1 MKHQDL
7 RTNRYRWLA
16 AGTAGLVAAAMM
28 AGTPQ
33 GVAASGEPDSAA
45 QSRVCHPAADPV
57 VISDWNATAVSTL
70 VTDALRSPAE
80 SYVYFGFVHA
90 AMHNAVNGITGDYHL
105 YKWGVEGRR
114 CSSPEAAAASA
125 AYHLLLNYFPASK
138 PRLDAAYAA
147 SLAGVPDGWAENVGA
162 RYGKR
167 AAQRIIDLRA
177 DDGRYAPLEFTMPP
191 APGVWRPT
199 ADPPVPFSTPW
210 LSQMTPLVLHASDQY
225 RPGPPP
231 ALTSAKYAREYREVK
246 RLGGDDI
253 TTPSARTD
261 EQTQTAKFFSDIGV
275 GGLQAAL
282 RDLVTRRGMN
292 ISDSARLFAVANVA
306 ACDAF
311 VATWDAKF
319 HYGFWRPV
327 TAIHL
332 ANTDGNPGTV
342 RDTTWTSLIASPP
355 YPDYTSGLNTAVG
368 ALSRAVARVTGTNR
382 IDLFITSVAAGE
394 TRHYRFA
401 GGINHDAID
410 ARVWSGLHFRTADV
424 VGNHTAQAIATRVFR
439 NAFRPA
445 N

>member
-1 MKHQDL
+1 
-7 RTNRYRWLA
+7 
-16 AGTAGLVAAAMM
+16 
-28 AGTPQ
+28 
-33 GVAASGEPDSAA
+33 
-45 QSRVCHPAADPV
+45 
-57 VISDWNATAVSTL
+57 
-70 VTDALRSPAE
+70 
-80 SYVYFGFVHA
+80 
-90 AMHNAVNGITGDYHL
+90 
-105 YKWGVEGRR
+105 
-114 CSSPEAAAASA
+114 
-125 AYHLLLNYFPASK
+125 
-138 PRLDAAYAA
+138 
-147 SLAGVPDGWAENVGA
+147 
-162 RYGKR
+162 
-167 AAQRIIDLRA
+167 
-177 DDGRYAPLEFTMPP
+177 
-191 APGVWRPT
+191 
-199 ADPPVPFSTPW
+199 
-210 LSQMTPLVLHASDQY
+210 
-225 RPGPPP
+225 
-231 ALTSAKYAREYREVK
+231 
-246 RLGGDDI
+246 
-253 TTPSARTD
+253 
-261 EQTQTAKFFSDIGV
+261 
-275 GGLQAAL
+275 
-282 RDLVTRRGMN
+282 MN

-332 ANTDGNPGTV
+332 ANTDGNPDTR

-368 ALSRAVARVTGTNR
+368 SLSRAVARVMGTNR